1 MSHNLS
7 QPERFTIT
15 GPQGETYRGGNQEWY
30 RDLWQRRAGCGPT
43 TAATLLAYLSQ
54 THPSLAPLRPL
65 AGGTRTGFAQY
76 MQARWPYVTPGARGL
91 DKPESL
97 VLGCRSFALSR
108 GCVLQGEILK
118 IPRRRENRPSP
129 AACRDFLIQ
138 AQLFRG
144 ARRKLFVNHVK
155 LKTAG
160 KLSEILQTVLFCPE
174 DLALIKAGAAER
186 RTFLDRAIC
195 QLRPRY
201 AEALSQYQKLLDHK
215 TRILRDWEKNPSLLE
230 VLEDFNEAMARA
242 GALVIHYRAHFI
254 RKLAEKA
261 QVIQREFS
269 GGGEEL
275 ALSYQT
281 VRTVTD
287 PLGPTVTLYEALR
300 EHQNSHRRAELEAK
314 SCLSGPH
321 KDDLLAAING
331 QPARQ
336 FASQGQTRTAALSLK
351 LAERE
356 IFQEDTGQWPILLL
370 DDVLSELDQRRQDF
384 VLGRITGGQVFITGC
399 QPPEAGTFPG
409 NSLHIVQGTLV
420 DAGAADD
427 LA

>member
-1 MSHNLS
+1 M
-7 QPERFTIT
+7 E
-15 GPQGETYRGGNQEWY
+15 
-30 RDLWQRRAGCGPT
+30 
-43 TAATLLAYLSQ
+43 
-54 THPSLAPLRPL
+54 
-65 AGGTRTGFAQY
+65 
-76 MQARWPYVTPGARGL
+76 
-91 DKPESL
+91 
-97 VLGCRSFALSR
+97 SR
-108 GCVLQGEILK
+108 G
-118 IPRRRENRPSP
+118 
-129 AACRDFLIQ
+129 RDFLIQ

-160 KLSEILQTVLFCPE
+160 ELSEILQTVLFCPE

-370 DDVLSELDQRRQDF
+370 DDVLSEAGSAPAGLCPGKDHRRAGVHHRLPASGGGDVSRKQPAHCPGHP
-384 VLGRITGGQVFITGC
+384 GRFCWGGRRFGLNPRNT
-399 QPPEAGTFPG
+399 
-409 NSLHIVQGTLV
+409 LHSRE
-420 DAGAADD
+420 DS
-427 LA
+427 